1 MKRLIM
7 VIALCVMT
15 FWGSTTLMAGDFGVI
30 AGASFTGIKEISVSK
45 TTGYHA
51 GITYKFRLPVGFAI
65 QPSLMYHMKSST
77 VNAAVESKTKLD
89 MNVGYLELP
98 VSFQWGPDLLVFRPF
113 VDVAPFIGY
122 AVNNDFKSMET
133 IQNTITTWKDEWG
146 GMSRLEY
153 GLGVGLGLEI
163 WKIQILG
170 RYNWNFGSLFKTDG
184 NIVGKDEIFD
194 NTKDSVLK
202 GKNFGGVTLS
212 VALLF

>member
-1 MKRLIM
+1 
-7 VIALCVMT
+7 
-15 FWGSTTLMAGDFGVI
+15 
-30 AGASFTGIKEISVSK
+30 
-45 TTGYHA
+45 
-51 GITYKFRLPVGFAI
+51 
-65 QPSLMYHMKSST
+65 MYHMKSST

-122 AVNNDFKSMET
+122 AVNNDFKSMEA